1 MAERYTRRRFGDRRD
16 GRKLRAIAATQR
28 MLPFIQP
35 RRSDATNYLADSVEI
50 TAAEDWLRSRSEN
63 GMPEMSLVEL
73 FVAAYVRAL
82 THCPSVNR
90 FCIGRRIYAR
100 SEIEVVLTD
109 LGVGDSGLK
118 AVKVRLDDTDTIS
131 DVYRK
136 IKDQLDQAR
145 AEASSDY
152 NESTADFLLTLPR
165 FLLRFMISVLRWMDF
180 HSLLPYPVLQASP
193 YHASLQ
199 LSSSGHPA
207 LAPMQRHLPDFGT
220 LSMSLCLGH
229 RRTAVEVDENGR
241 IHERRYQDFT
251 VAMDERV
258 TESNHFANAILY
270 LKYYLS
276 HPAELEKAPTKVLDD
291 SM

>member
-1 MAERYTRRRFGDRRD
+1 MAELYNRRRFGDRRD
-16 GRKLRAIAATQR
+16 GRRLRAIAATQR
-28 MLPFIQP
+28 MLPFILR
-35 RRSDATNYLADSVEI
+35 RRSDATNYLSDSVEI
-50 TAAEDWLRSRSEN
+50 TAAEDWLRHRSEE

-90 FCIGRRIYAR
+90 FCVGRRIYAR
-100 SEIEVVLTD
+100 NGIDVVLTD

-118 AVKVRLDDTDTIS
+118 AVKVRLDDTDTVS

-165 FLLRFMISVLRWMDF
+165 FLLRFIVRILRWMDF
-180 HSLLPYPVLQASP
+180 HSILPYPFLQASP

-207 LAPMQRHLPDFGT
+207 LGPMQRHLPDFGT

-229 RRTAVEVDENGR
+229 RRDAVEVDENGR

-270 LKYYLS
+270 LKYYLC
-276 HPAELEKAPTKVLDD
+276 HPGELEKAPAKVLED